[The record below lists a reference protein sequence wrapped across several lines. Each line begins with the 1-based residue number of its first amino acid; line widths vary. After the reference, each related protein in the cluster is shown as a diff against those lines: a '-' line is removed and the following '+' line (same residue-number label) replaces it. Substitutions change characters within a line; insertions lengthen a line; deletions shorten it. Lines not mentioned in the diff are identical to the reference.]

1 MLKRMTIGQR
11 VALLA
16 SSLLLFVC
24 MIGGVGLAALHKL
37 DVNLEDLLDNDVAF
51 SRQMD
56 QLESSMLRVRQ
67 AEKDILLSLGNPP
80 EHEKNLKSTK
90 AKFDKNVAALSA
102 EVKEARSLV
111 RLADKQGELAALE
124 GNVDAYRQGMEAL
137 YLKLQSGE
145 ITQANHADAAIQPF
159 KTQLYALRDQVTAL
173 RELADGYIDAA
184 DGKQE
189 AMLGQIR
196 NVMLGALALALV
208 LGVLLAV
215 LIVRS
220 ITRPLGGLQAS
231 MRQAAAQNDLTIRID
246 TSGQD
251 EVSETARA
259 LSTLL
264 GNLSAFVER
273 TRGDS
278 QRVSATSRSMSDV
291 ASRITEASNEQA
303 DASSST
309 AAVVEQMTTGIARV
323 AEHASKMAGEARSSM
338 EMSVEGSRVAG
349 QAAAEMAEIAKV
361 IRLSEASIATLS
373 QRSSE
378 IGSIVGVIREIAEQ
392 TNLLALNAAIEAARA
407 GESGRGFAVVA
418 DEVRKLAERTAQATN
433 EISSKISLVQGE
445 TKTAVAS
452 MQQAAGQVSSGV
464 ELSRT
469 VADTLEM
476 LRELSA
482 QVLGKTDEIASAMLE
497 QSHAS
502 QEAARSVEHIAQM
515 SESNSRSVAESAT
528 MASELSKL
536 SSELDLEIGRFRT

>member
-1 MLKRMTIGQR
+1 MLKKMTIGQR

-16 SSLLLFVC
+16 CSLLLFVA
-24 MIGGVGLAALHKL
+24 MLGGVGLAALYKV
-37 DVNLEDLLDNDVAF
+37 DVNIEELLDNDFAF

-56 QLESSMLRVRQ
+56 QLESDMLRVRQ
-67 AEKDILLSLGNPP
+67 AEKDVLLSLGNPVDS
-80 EHEKNLKSTK
+80 EKTLASTK
-90 AKFDKNVAALSA
+90 VKFDKSVAALSA
-102 EVKEARSLV
+102 SVKEARTLM

-124 GNVDAYRQGMEAL
+124 GNIDAYRQGMEAL

-145 ITQANHADAAIQPF
+145 ITQANHADAAIAPF
-159 KTQLYALRDQVTAL
+159 KTQLYALRDQVEAL
-173 RELADGYIDAA
+173 RELADGYIDEA

-189 AMLGQIR
+189 EMLGQIR
-196 NVMLGALALALV
+196 NVMLGALALALI

-220 ITRPLGGLQAS
+220 ITRPLGVLQAS
-231 MRQAAAQNDLTIRID
+231 MHQAAAQNDLTIRVD

-251 EVSETARA
+251 EVSATARA

-264 GNLSAFVER
+264 ANLSTFVER
-273 TRGDS
+273 TRSDS

-323 AEHASKMAGEARSSM
+323 AEHASQMAGEARSSM

-361 IRLSEASIATLS
+361 IRISEGSIATLS